1 LQAGQVVAAVAELQA
16 TQVGGD
22 RAVVVLCC
30 AVLSRAVLCYAAI
43 SEAVLFYWLIM
54 LNGGVVLLLLQLAD
68 ALSTVML
75 SVL

>member
-1 LQAGQVVAAVAELQA
+1 M
-16 TQVGGD
+16 
-22 RAVVVLCC
+22 LCC

-54 LNGGVVLLLLQLAD
+54 LKGGVVLLLLQLAD